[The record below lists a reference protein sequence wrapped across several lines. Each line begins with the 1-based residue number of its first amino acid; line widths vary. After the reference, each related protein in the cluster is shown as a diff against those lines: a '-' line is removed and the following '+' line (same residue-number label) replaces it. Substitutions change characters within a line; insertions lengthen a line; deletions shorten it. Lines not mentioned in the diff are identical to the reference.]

1 MLGPSAGSPAGE
13 TKNGSSGASTTAT
26 AAAVCGEAS
35 KASENLRVEGSLHVL
50 VTVGTTSFD
59 DLVKAVDSVA
69 FLGVLRS
76 LGKVRLTVQLGR
88 GQYIPFGISAED
100 PDLTGVGVWVHR
112 QGLQCVRVVRYIH
125 CLSLILPS
133 FDLIVSHCGAGTLL
147 GALRA
152 SRRVVACVNQNLQQ
166 NHQQELASVLATA
179 NHCVAVFDLKVL
191 PQKTL
196 EAWRRPLYTE
206 AGEVIA
212 SVGEEGERASE
223 EREQHERPLLPLP
236 SPNVH
241 RFVEI
246 MNEEI
251 EEGMET
257 EETVEVPDK
266 TYMEATHANRD
277 NYR

>member
-13 TKNGSSGASTTAT
+13 TTNGSPGASTTAA

-35 KASENLRVEGSLHVL
+35 KASENLRVKGGLHVL

-59 DLVKAVDSVA
+59 DLVKAVDSDA
-69 FLGVLRS
+69 FLDVLKS
-76 LGKVRLTVQLGR
+76 LGKVSLTVQLGR
-88 GQYIPFGISAED
+88 GQYMPFGISAED
-100 PDLTGVGVWVHR
+100 PDLTGVGVWAHR

-125 CLSLILPS
+125 GLSLLLPS
-133 FDLIVSHCGAGTLL
+133 FDLVVSHCGAGTLL

-166 NHQQELASVLATA
+166 NHQLELASVLAGA

-191 PQKTL
+191 PQKTV
-196 EAWRRPLYTE
+196 EAWRRPFYTE
-206 AGEVIA
+206 AREVIA
-212 SVGEEGERASE
+212 AVAEEEERASK
-223 EREQHERPLLPLP
+223 ERQQHERPLLPLP

-257 EETVEVPDK
+257 EETVEVPYK
-266 TYMEATHANRD
+266 MYSEATQVNRD
-277 NYR
+277 EY